1 MARYILEMSLME
13 YEFIKYRESKM
24 ASACLLLA
32 MKMKKA
38 GEWVSCCVLL
48 PCRKETWELCL
59 LLVLKE
65 FQLFQVSMYEHS

>member
-32 MKMKKA
+32 MKMKNA
-38 GEWVSCCVLL
+38 GEWVSAVYYCCVKKK
-48 PCRKETWELCL
+48 PGSS
-59 LLVLKE
+59 
-65 FQLFQVSMYEHS
+65 VSLSSVKRILIISSQHV